1 MESWVWVLCK
11 LKKKMINLNLR
22 DFKDFE
28 NRWLGWDL
36 AIKWIITKKYQNT
49 NGIKLIKSCSN
60 FPVSDLRGH
69 PRVQGQWL
77 LVNLDSA
84 SVMSDAVLRST
95 LSLSWSHYIWCSVTK
110 SRGHD
115 FFSQKCPQGGLRKS
129 YISLSRALWAV
140 LIKSPLDLVPWSHR
154 GHKVSAADI
163 THLGVVSVS
172 VSRVLGSIGGGGAL
186 SLAGAGLG
194 HVLSQVAAGVVN
206 TVAVAL

>member
-11 LKKKMINLNLR
+11 LKKKLINLNLR

-28 NRWLGWDL
+28 NTWLGWDL
-36 AIKWIITKKYQNT
+36 AIEWISTKKYQNT

-60 FPVSDLRGH
+60 FPVSDLWWH

-95 LSLSWSHYIWCSVTK
+95 GSLSWSHYILCSVTK

-115 FFSQKCPQGGLRKS
+115 FFSQNSPQG
-129 YISLSRALWAV
+129 ALWAV
-140 LIKSPLDLVPWSHR
+140 LKRSPLDLVPWSHR

-194 HVLSQVAAGVVN
+194 HVLSQVAAGVVH
-206 TVAVAL
+206 TVAVSL